1 MTLSVANSRT
11 KPLLFLLFSLLF
23 SSWGHAGL
31 FGTQE
36 LPQRSLSELPNWLS
50 YMERH
55 LREDTPEEICA
66 QSGLC
71 NLKPWYRFLDSIRH
85 LPRRQQLE
93 RVNQFANQKP
103 YILDIDNYG
112 QEDYWAVVREFL
124 ARSGDC
130 EDYSLTKFFSLR
142 LLGFSNEEMRIVVL
156 QDTNLR
162 IGHAVL
168 AVKYAGDELIL
179 DNQSRSIVS
188 HNSIKHYIPLY
199 TVNEQRWWLHMPVF

>member
-1 MTLSVANSRT
+1 MKRLPSKTSATLT
-11 KPLLFLLFSLLF
+11 LLFSLFF
-23 SSWGHAGL
+23 SNLGYAGL

-36 LPQRSLSELPNWLS
+36 LPQRSLNELPDWLN

-55 LREDTPEEICA
+55 LREDTPEEICK

-85 LPRRQQLE
+85 LPKRQQLE
-93 RVNQFANQKP
+93 KVNRFANQKP

-112 QEDYWAVVREFL
+112 KEDYWAVVREFL
-124 ARSGDC
+124 SRSGDC

-168 AVKYAGDELIL
+168 AVKYGGDELIL
-179 DNQSRSIVS
+179 DNQSRSIIS
-188 HNSIKHYIPLY
+188 HRNIKHYIPLY
-199 TVNEQRWWLHMPVF
+199 TVNEHRWWLHMPVF

>member
-1 MTLSVANSRT
+1 MPRKKLIRALILTLLL
-11 KPLLFLLFSLLF
+11 PLTQVQ
-23 SSWGHAGL
+23 AGL
-31 FGTQE
+31 FGTEE
-36 LPQRSLSELPNWLS
+36 LPQRSLNELPDWLS

-55 LREDTPEEICA
+55 LREDSPEEICA

-71 NLKPWYRFLDSIRH
+71 NLKPWYKFLNSIKG
-85 LPRRQQLE
+85 LPKSEQII
-93 RVNQFANQKP
+93 RVNNFANKQP

-142 LLGFSNEEMRIVVL
+142 LLGFSNDELRIVVL

-168 AVKYAGDELIL
+168 AVKYGSDELIL
-179 DNQSRSIVS
+179 DNQSRQVLS
-188 HNSIKHYIPLY
+188 HKSIKHYVPLY
-199 TVNEQRWWLHMPVF
+199 TVNEEQWWLHMPVF